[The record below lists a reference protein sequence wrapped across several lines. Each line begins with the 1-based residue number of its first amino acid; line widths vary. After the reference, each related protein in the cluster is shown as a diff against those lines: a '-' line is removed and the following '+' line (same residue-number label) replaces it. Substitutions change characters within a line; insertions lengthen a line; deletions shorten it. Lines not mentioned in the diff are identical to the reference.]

1 MTMPEETPPQPPP
14 PSPPPTGRGL
24 PDTISGTTILVALVA
39 VPVVWMWLILLLM
52 ISLRILGDISLLDN
66 VEGLMIP
73 VAALNLPVGA
83 VLGELFRRWVSEGGV
98 KDVNAAGGGNGGA
111 K

>member
-1 MTMPEETPPQPPP
+1 
-14 PSPPPTGRGL
+14 
-24 PDTISGTTILVALVA
+24 
-39 VPVVWMWLILLLM
+39 
-52 ISLRILGDISLLDN
+52 
-66 VEGLMIP
+66 MIP

-98 KDVNAAGGGNGGA
+98 KDTNAATGVNGGG

>member
-1 MTMPEETPPQPPP
+1 MTTPEDTPPQPPP
-14 PSPPPTGRGL
+14 AGRGL

-98 KDVNAAGGGNGGA
+98 KDVNAAGGNGGA

>member
-1 MTMPEETPPQPPP
+1 MTTPEETPPQP
-14 PSPPPTGRGL
+14 PPPTGRGL

-39 VPVVWMWLILLLM
+39 VPVIWFWLILILI
-52 ISLRILGDISLLDN
+52 ISLHILGDISLLDN

-73 VAALNLPVGA
+73 VATLNLPVGA

-98 KDVNAAGGGNGGA
+98 RDVNAAGGGNGSG

>member
-1 MTMPEETPPQPPP
+1 
-14 PSPPPTGRGL
+14 
-24 PDTISGTTILVALVA
+24 
-39 VPVVWMWLILLLM
+39 M

-98 KDVNAAGGGNGGA
+98 RDGNAAGGNGGG